1 MPKNVYSEI
10 NLHMTWHT
18 KNDDPVLTAEIENRV
33 HHYLEH
39 KIRDAKNV
47 IFHAVGGIE
56 DHVHTSIMKSP
67 IASCWIGR
75 TVMEW

>member
-33 HHYLEH
+33 HHYLEN
-39 KIRDAKNV
+39 KIRETKNV
-47 IFHAVGGIE
+47 IFHAVGVRIMS
-56 DHVHTSIMKSP
+56 TSSP
-67 IASCWIGR
+67 KFPRVC
-75 TVMEW
+75 